1 MRAGLLRATTDLVKG
16 SGEKR
21 NLTDQVMLRDKLD
34 IRLMRSKQRKAG
46 YLIVTLAVLLPVA
59 GFSQTGV
66 KVSDFKVMD
75 WFRSVKLIWRATAL
89 DGSDAIFE
97 IYRSDRADGLYV
109 LVQEIK
115 LGDRKFIDAITKTY
129 VFYDRKLKVGRRY
142 YYKLTLR
149 GADQAFGPLDGLA
162 SGAPPGT

>member
-1 MRAGLLRATTDLVKG
+1 MKLR
-16 SGEKR
+16 R
-21 NLTDQVMLRDKLD
+21 
-34 IRLMRSKQRKAG
+34 IKQRKG
-46 YLIVTLAVLLPVA
+46 TCLIVALVVLLPVA

-66 KVSDFKVMD
+66 RVSDFKVMD
-75 WFRSVKLIWRATAL
+75 WFKSVKLIWRATAPE
-89 DGSDAIFE
+89 GSDGIFE
-97 IYRSDRADGLYV
+97 IYRSDKEDGRYV

-115 LGDRKFIDAITKTY
+115 LGDKKFIDVITKTY
-129 VFYDRKLKVGRRY
+129 VFYDKKLKVGRRY